1 MVISKQLTEAIA
13 AIDTPSKVLGFRR
26 GLSDVFALLD
36 VPFNVVSL
44 FLIAKLSS
52 PIVIGSE

>member
-13 AIDTPSKVLGFRR
+13 AVDTPSKVLGFRR
-26 GLSDVFALLD
+26 ALSDAFALLD
-36 VPFNVVSL
+36 LPFNAINL